1 MFNLWWHPAGHQDQ
15 SSLAQPRSSPLW
27 HVRSWISGPDNG
39 HFGEG
44 VSWGAGARP
53 PTPILSLISWRAFS
67 ICWGVPRM
75 EKMRTLGSVL
85 GGGFLCSSTWARDC
99 SLMFLMVS
107 PPEKTKQKRTQF
119 SYAACTHFSNNSAFS
134 TNAKHLWAEVGLEDS
149 RSNLQVNSK
158 IWSAQLSV
166 LVRVYHNKAV
176 KSLQL
181 IGNKV
186 MCLAQWLTHS
196 PNMLKEPSL

>member
-27 HVRSWISGPDNG
+27 HVRSWISDQ
-39 HFGEG
+39 
-44 VSWGAGARP
+44 
-53 PTPILSLISWRAFS
+53 TMDILGREY
-67 ICWGVPRM
+67 R
-75 EKMRTLGSVL
+75 
-85 GGGFLCSSTWARDC
+85 GGLELDH
-99 SLMFLMVS
+99 L
-107 PPEKTKQKRTQF
+107 PQF
-119 SYAACTHFSNNSAFS
+119 SHWSAGGPFPSAEGCLGWRRCARWGRCWAAGFSAAPRGHETALWCSWWFRHLKKQNKNALNFHMQLAHIFQTTVHLS